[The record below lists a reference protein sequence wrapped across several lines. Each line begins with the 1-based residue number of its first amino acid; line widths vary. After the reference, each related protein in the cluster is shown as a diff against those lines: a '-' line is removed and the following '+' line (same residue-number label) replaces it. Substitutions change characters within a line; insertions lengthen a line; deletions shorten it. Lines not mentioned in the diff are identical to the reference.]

1 MVRVIA
7 IAALCYLILHFALH
21 ALQIHAIQPLQYAL
35 IRDLA
40 PVLLVFP
47 IHGLRVLCA
56 WYFGLWSVVIM
67 APTALLLFAMHL
79 IDPGHDPLSLTHL
92 AIKATF
98 LFSAPAS
105 FWIIRACLARPDDHM
120 ALEWRVIML
129 VGLLSGLIN
138 VLVIGL
144 LQPPSADGQEIMVWL
159 LSMLVGYMAGV
170 FLLLLLIL
178 MALRVT
184 KRVIRRFM

>member
-1 MVRVIA
+1 MLRVIA
-7 IAALCYLILHFALH
+7 IASLSYLILHFGFSALQTH
-21 ALQIHAIQPLQYAL
+21 ALQPLQQSL
-35 IRDLA
+35 IGDLA
-40 PVLLVFP
+40 PALLVFP
-47 IHGLRVLCA
+47 VHGLRVLCA
-56 WYFGLWSVVIM
+56 WYFGLWSVAIM
-67 APTALLLFAMHL
+67 APTALVLVALRL
-79 IDPGHDPLSLTHL
+79 IEPGHDPLSLTDL
-92 AIKATF
+92 AIKATL

-105 FWIIRACLARPDDHM
+105 FCIIRACLVRPDDHM

-159 LSMLVGYMAGV
+159 LSMLLGYMAGV

-178 MALRVT
+178 LALRVT
-184 KRVIRRFM
+184 NRVIRRFM